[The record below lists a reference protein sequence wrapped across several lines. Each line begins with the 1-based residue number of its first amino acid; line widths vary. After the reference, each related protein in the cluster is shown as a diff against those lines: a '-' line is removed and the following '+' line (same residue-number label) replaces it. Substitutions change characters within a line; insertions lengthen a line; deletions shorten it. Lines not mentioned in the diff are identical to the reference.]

1 MAQSLHGKHLNQLTR
16 EKMRRVSIK
25 VLIVLL
31 LGGPLFSTS
40 QAFAADD
47 VKSAAVALAKIYKLE
62 SLASEFLFGSFAAT
76 DAEPIARAKNT
87 NNDKKSSSF
96 GFKIKGLKKLQYKID
111 QNQFFDLRNDAL
123 HYVFK
128 IQF

>member
-1 MAQSLHGKHLNQLTR
+1 
-16 EKMRRVSIK
+16 MRRVSIK
-25 VLIVLL
+25 ILMIFL
-31 LGGPLFSTS
+31 LGMSLFSSS
-40 QAFAADD
+40 QAFSADD

-62 SLASEFLFGSFAAT
+62 SLTSEFLFGSFAAT
-76 DAEPIARAKNT
+76 DAEPIARAENT
-87 NNDKKSSSF
+87 NNDKKSSSS
-96 GFKIKGLKKLQYKID
+96 GFKVRGLKKLQYKID

>member
-1 MAQSLHGKHLNQLTR
+1 
-16 EKMRRVSIK
+16 MRRVSIK
-25 VLIVLL
+25 VLMVFL
-31 LGGPLFSTS
+31 LGMPLFSTS

-76 DAEPIARAKNT
+76 DAEPTASAKNT
-87 NNDKKSSSF
+87 NNDKNPRYS
-96 GFKIKGLKKLQYKID
+96 GFKIKSLKKLRYKID

-123 HYVFK
+123 HYVLK
-128 IQF
+128 IRF